1 MGEGYAAIQ
10 SWGGMPVVGGGGS
23 VMNHTAG
30 SVTNQSIAF
39 KYVMASEP
47 YRNTWYLKQVMSG
60 LPYNKMYF
68 FKTLIE
74 LKVKC
79 FWNCLEMF
87 WIQKNLRYKKN

>member
-1 MGEGYAAIQ
+1 
-10 SWGGMPVVGGGGS
+10 MPVVGGGCS

-47 YRNTWYLKQVMSG
+47 YRNTRYFKRVMAG
-60 LPYNKMYF
+60 LPYIEIYF

-74 LKVKC
+74 LKVKV
-79 FWNCLEMF
+79 F
-87 WIQKNLRYKKN
+87 